1 MIIVGGL
8 ISVLLP
14 QALEAWPAV
23 VGAALIPILGLVG
36 GGYLIIRAVR
46 DTDEEDVGEGEPRDP
61 PSR

>member
-1 MIIVGGL
+1 MIVGGL
-8 ISVLLP
+8 NSALLV
-14 QALEAWPAV
+14 ALEAWPAV

-46 DTDEEDVGEGEPRDP
+46 DTDEEDAGEGEPRDP